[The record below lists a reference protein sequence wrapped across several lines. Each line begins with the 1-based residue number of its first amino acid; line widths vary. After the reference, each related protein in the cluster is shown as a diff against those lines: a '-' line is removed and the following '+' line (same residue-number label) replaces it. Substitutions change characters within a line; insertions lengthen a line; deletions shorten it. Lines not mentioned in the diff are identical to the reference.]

1 MEQESY
7 SSYEVIVALQNAGI
21 SQEIVEYVVPILGY
35 ESRVDGTLFV
45 NTAEDELSPS
55 YGLAQANV
63 SSMSPAI
70 YMAFKEL
77 GVELPGLTD
86 EQEEQLLTNK
96 YIDEDLRPFT
106 EEQTSFVINWF
117 QNTAKLNDHA
127 VVLKYMIQQ
136 KMMEGAETEVEA
148 INELYP
154 LTVSKFNDT
163 SNQDAQAVKSQISGE
178 VSSFYNEPDRGIPVP
193 EEGFDPSPIQEDNTT
208 DDIPA
213 EQKQGVPFDDIPAEQ
228 KEGVELPGKAPTIAP
243 QETQRV
249 DTSSD
254 YMSQVPKQAGTYEE
268 TQYMTRMRRLNPNFR
283 KDQFLK
289 NFDNV
294 TRFKKKDP
302 TQFKTRPVVEEDEI
316 KFPFGTP
323 VTSQEVLDLLE

>member
-7 SSYEVIVALQNAGI
+7 TSQEVIIALQNAGI

-96 YIDEDLRPFT
+96 YIDDDLRPFT

-148 INELYP
+148 INKLYP
-154 LTVSKFNDT
+154 FTVSKFNDT

-193 EEGFDPSPIQEDNTT
+193 EEGFDPSPIQEDTT
-208 DDIPA
+208 ETTTTTIKKGED
-213 EQKQGVPFDDIPAEQ
+213 
-228 KEGVELPGKAPTIAP
+228 LPGKAPTMP
-243 QETQRV
+243 SQETQRV

-302 TQFKTRPVVEEDEI
+302 TQFRTRPVVEEDEI

>member
-163 SNQDAQAVKSQISGE
+163 SNQDAQAVKSKISGE

-193 EEGFDPSPIQEDNTT
+193 EEGFAPSPIQEDTT
-208 DDIPA
+208 ETTTTTIKKGED
-213 EQKQGVPFDDIPAEQ
+213 
-228 KEGVELPGKAPTIAP
+228 LPGKAPTMP
-243 QETQRV
+243 LQETQRV

-268 TQYMTRMRRLNPNFR
+268 TQYMTRMRRLNPKFR

-302 TQFKTRPVVEEDEI
+302 TQFRTRPVVEEDEI

>member
-1 MEQESY
+1 
-7 SSYEVIVALQNAGI
+7 
-21 SQEIVEYVVPILGY
+21 
-35 ESRVDGTLFV
+35 
-45 NTAEDELSPS
+45 
-55 YGLAQANV
+55 
-63 SSMSPAI
+63 
-70 YMAFKEL
+70 
-77 GVELPGLTD
+77 
-86 EQEEQLLTNK
+86 
-96 YIDEDLRPFT
+96 
-106 EEQTSFVINWF
+106 
-117 QNTAKLNDHA
+117 
-127 VVLKYMIQQ
+127 MIQQ

-163 SNQDAQAVKSQISGE
+163 SNQDAQAVKSKISGE

-193 EEGFDPSPIQEDNTT
+193 EEGFDPSPIQEDTTT
-208 DDIPA
+208 DDIPT
-213 EQKQGVPFDDIPAEQ
+213 EQKQ
-228 KEGVELPGKAPTIAP
+228 GVELPGKAPTIAP

-302 TQFKTRPVVEEDEI
+302 TQFRTRPVVEEDEI

>member
-86 EQEEQLLTNK
+86 KQEEQLLTNK
-96 YIDEDLRPFT
+96 FIDEDLRPFT

-193 EEGFDPSPIQEDNTT
+193 EEGFDPSPIQEDTT
-208 DDIPA
+208 ETTTTTIKKGED
-213 EQKQGVPFDDIPAEQ
+213 
-228 KEGVELPGKAPTIAP
+228 LPGKAPTMP
-243 QETQRV
+243 SQETQRV

-302 TQFKTRPVVEEDEI
+302 TQFRTRPVVEEDEI